1 MNKQTFST
9 PTLSAL
15 KVIILAL
22 VLGLGISYAQA
33 VWQGPTAPPTGN
45 NVDAPINVGPSYQT
59 KLGSVSINTT
69 TSNPDPYG
77 LDVFGISRFFGKVG
91 IGTASPAVALD
102 VVGEARSS
110 TSTIASS
117 NAKTLVTK
125 DYVDAIGAGLGVGSV
140 VTFMLP
146 SSDSGQISTG
156 IKNNVNDHNGLP
168 TGWVFTSA
176 VAINAPMTFTVPAN
190 SGVWKGIAMNVSGWN
205 GQAMDGRWGA
215 IDIPNSTSVQTV
227 SQIAPSGVWFWRLK
241 RIS

>member
-9 PTLSAL
+9 QTLSTL
-15 KVIILAL
+15 KIVILAL
-22 VLGLGISYAQA
+22 VLGFGLSYAQA
-33 VWQGPTAPPTGN
+33 VWQGPTATPTGN

-69 TSNPDPYG
+69 TSSPDPYG

-146 SSDSGQISTG
+146 SSSSGQISTG

-176 VAINAPMTFTVPAN
+176 VAINSAMTFTVPAN
-190 SGVWKGIAMNVSGWN
+190 SGVWKGIAMNVSGTN
-205 GQAMDGRWGA
+205 GNWAP
-215 IDIPNSTSVQTV
+215 IDIPNSTLVQTV
-227 SQIAPSGVWFWRLK
+227 SISTQYAPSGVWFWRLK

>member
-33 VWQGPTAPPTGN
+33 VWQGPTATPTGN

-69 TSNPDPYG
+69 TSNPDPHG

-91 IGTASPAVALD
+91 IGTASPEVALD

-117 NAKTLVTK
+117 NAKTLTTK
-125 DYVDAIGAGLGVGSV
+125 DYVLDASQGTRIGTIIV
-140 VTFMLP
+140 F
-146 SSDSGQISTG
+146 SGMIFNTSYNRFG
-156 IKNNVNDHNGLP
+156 ITHTANTP
-168 TGWVFTSA
+168 
-176 VAINAPMTFTVPAN
+176 TFTLPP
-190 SGVWKGIAMNVSGWN
+190 GTWN
-205 GQAMDGRWGA
+205 GFMIKGGGEEDHMQSIVNRTGV
-215 IDIPNSTSVQTV
+215 ITV
-227 SQIAPSGVWFWRLK
+227 SFFDAGSETVAGVITRTE
-241 RIS
+241 

>member
-33 VWQGPTAPPTGN
+33 VWQGPTEPPTGN

-125 DYVDAIGAGLGVGSV
+125 DYVDTKGAFGSYTTLQTLTHTYPNTIV
-140 VTFMLP
+140 VNSNIFLITK
-146 SSDSGQISTG
+146 DSFLLVRSVTTDSVTSYVI
-156 IKNNVNDHNGLP
+156 HNIF
-168 TGWVFTSA
+168 VD
-176 VAINAPMTFTVPAN
+176 TFTPPTTLRASGAVDYPNGTSSTTYPIPKN
-190 SGVWKGIAMNVSGWN
+190 SYVKVISYG
-205 GQAMDGRWGA
+205 GA
-215 IDIPNSTSVQTV
+215 LNEKTIITV
-227 SQIAPSGVWFWRLK
+227 LPIGF
-241 RIS
+241 